1 MRRAIWLGV
10 AALSLLGAAPAIAG
24 AVPAKDMSAA
34 DQAAIFKAAG
44 FKAKGDKWVRCEDDT
59 TQSAMTGFIEV
70 EDLNGD
76 GVNEAWVR
84 ESSLFCYGNTAE
96 AFVLVG
102 KDAKGAWSILLDQV
116 GMGLALDTKSKS
128 GWKDIEVGGPGMG
141 PFPKYRY
148 DGTKYVHKK
157 K

>member
-1 MRRAIWLGV
+1 MRRAVWLGV
-10 AALSLLGAAPAIAG
+10 AALSLLSAAPAMAE

-34 DQAAIFKAAG
+34 DRAAIFKAAG
-44 FKAKGDKWVRCEDDT
+44 FKAKGDKWVRCDDEV
-59 TQSAMTGFIEV
+59 TQSGMSGFIEV

-116 GMGLALDTKSKS
+116 GMGLPLDTKSKS
-128 GWKDIEVGGPGMG
+128 GWKDIEVGGPGAG
-141 PFPKYRY
+141 PFPKFRY
-148 DGTKYVHKK
+148 NGTKYVARK
-157 K
+157 

>member
-10 AALSLLGAAPAIAG
+10 AALSLLGVAPAMAE
-24 AVPAKDMSAA
+24 ATPAKDMSAA

-44 FKAKGDKWVRCEDDT
+44 FKAKGGKWVRCDDDT
-59 TQSAMTGFIEV
+59 TQSAQPGFIEV

-96 AFVLVG
+96 AFVLLA
-102 KDAKGAWSILLDQV
+102 KDANGGWTILLDEV
-116 GMGLALDTKSKS
+116 GMALPLDTKSKS
-128 GWKDIEVGGPGMG
+128 GWKDIEVGGPGAG
-141 PFPKYRY
+141 PFPKFRY
-148 DGTKYVHKK
+148 DGKKYARKK
-157 K
+157 

>member
-1 MRRAIWLGV
+1 MRQAVWSGV
-10 AALSLLGAAPAIAG
+10 MALSVLGAQPAMAE

-102 KDAKGAWSILLDQV
+102 KDAKGSWSILLDQV
-116 GMGLALDTKSKS
+116 GMGLPLDTKSKS
-128 GWKDIEVGGPGMG
+128 GWKDIEVGGPGAG
-141 PFPKYRY
+141 PFPKFRY
-148 DGTKYVHKK
+148 DGKKYVQKK
-157 K
+157 

>member
-10 AALSLLGAAPAIAG
+10 AALSVLSAAPAMAE

-59 TQSAMTGFIEV
+59 TQSAQTGFIEV

-84 ESSLFCYGNTAE
+84 EGSLFCYGNTAE
-96 AFVLVG
+96 AFVLLS
-102 KDAKGAWSILLDQV
+102 KDAKGSWNILLDEV
-116 GMGLALDTKSKS
+116 GVALPLDTKSKS

-148 DGTKYVHKK
+148 DGKKYARKK
-157 K
+157 

>member
-1 MRRAIWLGV
+1 MRRAIWLGAMAFAV
-10 AALSLLGAAPAIAG
+10 LGATPAMAE

-44 FKAKGDKWVRCEDDT
+44 FKAKGDKWVRCDDET
-59 TQSAMTGFIEV
+59 TQSAMPGFIEV

-96 AFVLVG
+96 AFVLLS
-102 KDAKGAWSILLDQV
+102 KDAKGAWNILLDEV
-116 GMGLALDTKSKS
+116 GMALPLDTKSKS

-148 DGTKYVHKK
+148 DGKKYARKK
-157 K
+157 

>member
-1 MRRAIWLGV
+1 V
-10 AALSLLGAAPAIAG
+10 ALFSVGPAMAE

-44 FKAKGDKWVRCEDDT
+44 FKAQGDKWVRCDDT
-59 TQSAMTGFIEV
+59 TTASAQTGFIEV

-76 GVNEAWVR
+76 GANEAWVR
-84 ESSLFCYGNTAE
+84 ESSTFCYGNTAE
-96 AFVLVG
+96 AFVLLA
-102 KDAKGAWSILLDQV
+102 KDAKGSWSILLDKV
-116 GMGLALDTKSKS
+116 GMALPLDTKSKS

-148 DGTKYVHKK
+148 DGKKYVTKK
-157 K
+157 